1 MNSAGPWRE
10 LQAMAS
16 AGERKKS
23 LAKKEEEEKD
33 LLINSPKLY
42 LKQIV

>member
-16 AGERKKS
+16 AGEKKKS
-23 LAKKEEEEKD
+23 LAKKEKEKEEKPPD
-33 LLINSPKLY
+33 EFT
-42 LKQIV
+42 